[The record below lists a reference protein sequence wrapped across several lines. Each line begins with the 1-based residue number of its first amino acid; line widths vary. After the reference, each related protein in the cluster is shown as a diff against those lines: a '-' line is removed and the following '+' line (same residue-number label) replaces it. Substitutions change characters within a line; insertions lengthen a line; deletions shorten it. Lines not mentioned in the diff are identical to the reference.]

1 MTCLLRLGRIQIAVV
16 GFVSALI
23 PAVTS
28 AECLFVTMP
37 QAMASPMTIA
47 IFSGTVS
54 EIEESAGAVVH
65 VVTFDVQRVW
75 KGTVTKRV
83 SLQQLNTSD
92 AIEFSAGVPYL
103 IVAYRLRPEEREVSG
118 TIRRGTALGIDAC
131 ASKLLEQAERL
142 GDVRELGSG
151 RPIP

>member
-1 MTCLLRLGRIQIAVV
+1 MGQKNAVLV

-23 PAVTS
+23 PAVAS
-28 AECLFVTMP
+28 AECLFVTVP
-37 QAMASPMTIA
+37 QATASPATVA
-47 IFSGTVS
+47 VFSGTVS

-83 SLQQLNTSD
+83 SLQQLSTSD

-103 IVAYRLRPEEREVSG
+103 IVAYRLRPEERQASG
-118 TIRRGTALGIDAC
+118 TIRRAATLGIAAC
-131 ASKLLEQAERL
+131 ASRTLEQAERL
-142 GDVRELGSG
+142 GGLGELGPG
-151 RPIP
+151 RPVP